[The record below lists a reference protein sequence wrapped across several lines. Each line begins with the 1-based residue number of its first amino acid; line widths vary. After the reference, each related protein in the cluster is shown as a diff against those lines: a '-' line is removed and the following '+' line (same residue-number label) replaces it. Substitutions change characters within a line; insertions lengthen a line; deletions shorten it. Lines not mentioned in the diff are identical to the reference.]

1 MGEHR
6 DRVFDAVVVGA
17 GNGGMSA
24 ATQLALSGKNVLM
37 LEQHNILGGFSTS
50 FVRGRFEFEASL
62 HEICDLGTKS
72 NPGGLWTLFRDLGV
86 DLEWASVPEAYRL
99 IVPEKNI
106 DVVMPFG
113 IQEYIDALEKYVP
126 GSRQCVTKFIQLAE
140 EISEA
145 LAYLAASKGNPDKK
159 VLLKKYPNFMKTAS
173 YSVDEVCKALKMPKA
188 VKDILYAY
196 WCYVGIPM
204 SRQNF
209 TLFAVMLYKYLARG
223 AFIPKYRSTAMAEAF
238 ERRFRELGGT
248 IELNT
253 RVDRILVASGGVV
266 GVETAGGERIRTR
279 HVLCSAGPPRVF
291 SEMIHPKSEVP
302 PRALKSVNARSI
314 ASSGFVVWL
323 GLDAS
328 PEELGLADYSYFIYK
343 DTDTERLYN
352 DFSSLGRPSVQA
364 TVCLNNAIP
373 DCSPAGTT
381 ILSMT
386 ILYKPEAWKN
396 IEPDD
401 YFRKKNEIAGYLIED
416 FERATGCSIRDHIE
430 EIDISAPPTYA
441 RYTGAYQGVIYG
453 YEVDSWDSFLPRLM
467 AMKDEVYIRGLR
479 FSSGWGIRTIG
490 YSSALL
496 CGQTEAL
503 LTLADMSTGGATS

>member
-1 MGEHR
+1 MENNWNR
-6 DRVFDAVVVGA
+6 EFDAVVLGA
-17 GNGGMSA
+17 GNGGMSG

-62 HEICDLGTKS
+62 HELCDVGTKED
-72 NPGGLWTLFRDLGV
+72 PGGTGKFFRDLGIDV
-86 DLEWASVPEAYRL
+86 EWASVPEAYRL

-113 IQEYIDALEKYVP
+113 KQEYIDAMENYVP
-126 GSRQCVTKFIQLAE
+126 GSRPSVTKFLVIAE

-145 LAYLAASKGNPDKK
+145 LAYIAESKGNPDKK

-173 YSVDEVCKALKMPKA
+173 YSVDVVCRALKMPED
-188 VKDILYAY
+188 VKNILYAY

-204 SRQNF
+204 NRQNF
-209 TLFAVMLYKYLARG
+209 TLFAVMLYKYLLRG
-223 AFIPKYRSTAMAEAF
+223 AAIPRYRSTAMAESF
-238 ERRFRELGGT
+238 EQRFRALGGT
-248 IELNT
+248 LELNT
-253 RVDRILVASGGVV
+253 RVDRILVDNGGVI
-266 GVETAGGERIRTR
+266 GVETASGERIGTR
-279 HVLCSAGPPRVF
+279 HVLCCAGPPRVF
-291 SEMIHPKSEVP
+291 SEMIYPKSEVP
-302 PRALKSVNARSI
+302 VRALKSVNARSI
-314 ASSGFVVWL
+314 AASGFVVWL

-328 PEELGLADYSYFIYK
+328 PEELGLSDYSYFIYK
-343 DTDTERLYN
+343 DTDTERLYK

-364 TVCLNNAIP
+364 TVCLNKAIP

-386 ILYKPEAWKN
+386 ILYKAEAWKN
-396 IEPDD
+396 IEPAD

-416 FERATGCSIRDHIE
+416 FEKATGCNIRDHIE

-441 RYTGAYQGVIYG
+441 RYTGAYQGTIYG

-490 YSSALL
+490 YSSALI

-503 LTLADMSTGGATS
+503 LTLLDMNNGGVPV